1 MHPQQRRGSYLNIEN
16 RIKNKAKVLEKR
28 FGRNKRSN
36 YICAPLKWEQ
46 VLRQIEQVETPNYR
60 NFTWKAEKINF
71 LKNFSKTLVRL
82 EKRLYFCTRFQR
94 HTMWVKRNEKQEEHV
109 PRHIELTAV
118 LTEMLEQKNK
128 SNRIERFEK
137 TDRIGVA

>member
-1 MHPQQRRGSYLNIEN
+1 MHPQQRRRSYLNIEN

-36 YICAPLKWEQ
+36 YICTPLKWEQ

-60 NFTWKAEKINF
+60 NFTWKAEKIYF

-94 HTMWVKRNEKQEEHV
+94 HTMCVKRNEKQEEHV

-118 LTEMLEQKNK
+118 LTEMLEHKNK
-128 SNRIERFEK
+128 SNRIERFE
-137 TDRIGVA
+137 